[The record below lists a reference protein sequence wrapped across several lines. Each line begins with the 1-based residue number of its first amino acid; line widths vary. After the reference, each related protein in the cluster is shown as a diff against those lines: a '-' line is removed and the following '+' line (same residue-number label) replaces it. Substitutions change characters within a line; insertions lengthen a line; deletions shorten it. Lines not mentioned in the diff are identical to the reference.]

1 MWKRKRSS
9 IVPRLK
15 KIFEASPLSRPLHR
29 QVWNQTKPEKEE
41 TAARRSFGAF
51 LLFPEAI
58 KGRHIRIPAVH
69 SVQLIQTIYD
79 KKQNPQFDE
88 GFFVFI
94 WFNYL
99 CKHRT
104 CDL

>member
-9 IVPRLK
+9 IVPLLK
-15 KIFEASPLSRPLHR
+15 KTFGASPLSRPLHG
-29 QVWNQTKPEKEE
+29 QVWNQTKLEKKK

-51 LLFPEAI
+51 LPFSEAI

-69 SVQLIQTIYD
+69 SARLIQTTHD

-88 GFFVFI
+88 G
-94 WFNYL
+94 
-99 CKHRT
+99 
-104 CDL
+104 